1 MPRAIV
7 NGQLGL
13 PVGAPQQDIM
23 RQYGDMGGMDE
34 MVRLYQERA
43 MPGQSFEDFAFGSNP
58 EQRFGASEYVP
69 SAPTWD
75 YAAQE
80 ASTITPD
87 LAATYLKNLSETAKV
102 DPALS
107 KKERAQIISLAKSK
121 GSNMERVQ
129 KLQQYFVAKMAEL
142 NQMEMA

>member
-7 NGQLGL
+7 NGQPGL
-13 PVGAPQQDIM
+13 PVGASQQDIM

-43 MPGQSFEDFAFGSNP
+43 MPGQSFEDFAFGANP
-58 EQRFGASEYVP
+58 EQRFGAPQYVP

-142 NQMEMA
+142 NQMEIA